1 MKHKKSVLKI
11 LSASCDYFDVS
22 HGMAGN
28 VSGIYE
34 VGEFGKL
41 QLQLP
46 TEDK

>member
-1 MKHKKSVLKI
+1 MVMLVQM
-11 LSASCDYFDVS
+11 LNRASPLV
-22 HGMAGN
+22 AN